1 MKSPVQ
7 QMPSV
12 RHRQSGQ
19 AIALAAVAMIAI
31 VGAVA
36 FVIDTGFFFEGRRE
50 LQLAA
55 DNAAE
60 GGVVFLPQCNVAAD
74 GAVCVSAPGRPNN
87 AQDMAVQLL
96 KDNGPIARQLC
107 GHPTSSVDFTQA
119 INTGA
124 TPGVDIT
131 PGKYTPDPA
140 DPTSYY
146 YTLTVTIRCSPGF
159 SLGKIIMGNATQP
172 VSASATAVV
181 GSVGSASCAAPL
193 DVVSFPPPPY
203 GTATVDNN
211 FGYLP
216 GLDFGLPIQLDTSVQ
231 SYVGGGP
238 YGTCADCGNLLEV
251 CLDPGNCG
259 GPDIRTWFAGQTC
272 ISLDTSVGQNLTG
285 SPGNTLGPVI
295 SGLGERGY
303 LTSANNATCRDNLT
317 DIVDTSTWKVTNN
330 SSPCLIQ
337 IAILDYDQAFYSTG
351 RSTFKIVG
359 FATIFLQAVD
369 GNTKIFTGVF
379 VQSTAPGKVLS
390 FRDNATHATRLIR

>member
-1 MKSPVQ
+1 MKLLVRLT
-7 QMPSV
+7 PSV
-12 RHRQSGQ
+12 RHRQPSQ

-31 VGAVA
+31 VAAVA
-36 FVIDTGFFFEGRRE
+36 FVVDTGFFFEGRRE

-60 GGVVFLPQCNVAAD
+60 GGVVFLPQCSTAAD
-74 GAVCVSAPGRPNN
+74 GAVCVSTPGHPNN

-96 KDNGPIARQLC
+96 ADNGPIARQLC
-107 GHPTSSVDFTQA
+107 GHPTATADFTQA

-131 PGKYTPDPA
+131 PGIYTPDPA
-140 DPTSYY
+140 DPGSFY

-172 VSASATAVV
+172 IRASATSVV

-193 DVVSFPPPPY
+193 DVVSFPPPPF

-211 FGYLP
+211 FGYTP
-216 GLDFGLPIQLDTSVQ
+216 GLKYLQPIQLDTSVQ
-231 SYVGGGP
+231 GYVGSGP

-251 CLDPGNCG
+251 CLDASNCA
-259 GPDIRTWFAGQTC
+259 GPDIQSWFAGQTC

-285 SPGNTLGPVI
+285 SPGNTLGPVV
-295 SGLGERGY
+295 SGLGQRGFS
-303 LTSANNATCRDNLT
+303 TSANNATCRDTLT
-317 DIVDTSTWKVTNN
+317 NFVDTSTWKVTNN

-337 IAILDYDQAFYSTG
+337 IAILDYDQAFNSTG

-359 FATIFLQAVD
+359 FTTIFLQAVD

-379 VQSTAPGKVLS
+379 VQSTAPGKVLAY
-390 FRDNATHATRLIR
+390 RDHATHATRLIR